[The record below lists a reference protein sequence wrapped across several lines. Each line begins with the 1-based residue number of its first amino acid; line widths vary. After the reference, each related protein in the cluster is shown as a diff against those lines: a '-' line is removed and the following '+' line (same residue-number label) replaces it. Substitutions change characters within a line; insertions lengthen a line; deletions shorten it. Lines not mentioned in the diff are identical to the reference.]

1 MTFTEAFLH
10 KIKETSDKNDPFYAD
25 TGELNLINTLFD
37 LFVAGSDTTATTL
50 DWAILFMIQNPEVQ
64 SKVQQELKQNFGSK
78 KAAFNEKHKT
88 PYTEAVIHEIQRRGN
103 ILPWAVFHSTKSTV
117 GIGNYFVPQDT
128 IIIPFIGDIMH
139 DPEHFPDPFK
149 FKPER

>member
-1 MTFTEAFLH
+1 MTFTEALLH
-10 KIKETSDKNDPFYAD
+10 KIQKTSDVNNPFYAN
-25 TGELNLINTLFD
+25 TGEQNLMNTLFD
-37 LFVAGSDTTATTL
+37 LFLAGSDTTATTL

-64 SKVQQELKQNFGSK
+64 IKVQQELNQTFGSK
-78 KAAFNEKHKT
+78 KARFNEKHNT

-103 ILPWAVFHSTKSTV
+103 ILPLSVFHSSKSTV
-117 GIGNYFVPQDT
+117 CIGNHFVPQDT

-139 DPEHFPDPFK
+139 DPEHFPEPFK